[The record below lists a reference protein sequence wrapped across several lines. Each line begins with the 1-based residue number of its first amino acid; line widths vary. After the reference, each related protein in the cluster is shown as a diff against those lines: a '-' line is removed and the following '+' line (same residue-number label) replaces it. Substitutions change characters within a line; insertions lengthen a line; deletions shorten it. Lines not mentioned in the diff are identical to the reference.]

1 MDPVE
6 EVGLTF
12 FDGQDSFFLLWL
24 FFLLTIV
31 QLGSGAL
38 LCVLLGCIYHID

>member
-1 MDPVE
+1 MNPVE

-24 FFLLTIV
+24 FLLLAIV
-31 QLGSGAL
+31 HLGSGAL
-38 LCVLLGCIYHID
+38 LGVLLGCIYHID